1 MGVGHRLAVKK
12 NDLVRVIAG
21 KDRGKQGQVLR
32 VIPKLQRVIVERVN
46 LVKRHTRPSRLSQG
60 GILEKEAPIHVSNVM
75 LICNRCDR
83 PVRTGRAIL
92 ADGRKVRVCKKCGE
106 VID

>member
-12 NDLVRVIAG
+12 NDLVGVIAG
-21 KDRGKQGQVLR
+21 KDRGKQGRVLR

-92 ADGRKVRVCKKCGE
+92 ADGRKVRVCKKCRE

>member
-1 MGVGHRLAVKK
+1 MGVGHRLAVRK
-12 NDLVRVIAG
+12 NDLVGVIAG
-21 KDRGKQGQVLR
+21 KDRGKRGRVLK
-32 VIPKLQRVIVERVN
+32 VIPKLERVVVERVN

-75 LICNRCDR
+75 LICSRCDR
-83 PVRTGRAIL
+83 PVRTGKAIL
-92 ADGRKVRVCKKCGE
+92 ADGRKVRVCKQCGE